1 MIMALFRPNLA
12 GMEWIAYFLSNCSS
26 SSEYNM
32 SKPLDHK
39 KTIADKIN
47 GTILNDP
54 VMLIYAPMGA
64 MASERPNP

>member
-1 MIMALFRPNLA
+1 
-12 GMEWIAYFLSNCSS
+12 
-26 SSEYNM
+26 M